1 MKKTFLLMALLAGA
15 MTTSADVKFA
25 YEAGAELV
33 STYLWRGQYNGGLSF
48 QPDLEVG
55 YDGEVTAFRV
65 GAWGSVGASDWKF
78 RNKPLTAEDSLSGAN
93 PNTFFIPE
101 VDLFANFSFYG
112 AHVGAT
118 YYNFFTHNPY
128 DKKYDYTYHLEI
140 EGGYDFGELL
150 NFPLYINWY
159 TCVGLPNSDKNVDYN
174 YEEEEIET
182 EIDGEPEIEITETRK
197 RAWSS
202 YLEIGYKH
210 TFPYDIT
217 LDGRIGMSPWR
228 SDDTYLNEKFA
239 VVNLSLRLEKEW
251 DLDVCTLSLFGEGCL
266 NPDAASNKIVLNT
279 AGTEKLYLQ
288 PLSGCIGLGVW
299 F

>member
-15 MTTSADVKFA
+15 MTASADVKFA

-78 RNKPLTAEDSLSGAN
+78 RNKKDYSGDETEFEN

-101 VDLFANFSFYG
+101 LDLFANFSFYG
-112 AHVGAT
+112 AHVGFT
-118 YYNFFTHNPY
+118 NYQYYKFNPFS
-128 DKKYDYTYHLEI
+128 KKYDFTYNLEI
-140 EGGYDFGELL
+140 EAGYDFGELL

-159 TCVGLPNSDKNVDYN
+159 TNVGSPDSDKNIDYN
-174 YEEEEIET
+174 YDEIEG
-182 EIDGEPEIEITETRK
+182 EDEDGNTIYEQK

-202 YLEIGYKH
+202 YLEIGYVH
-210 TFPYDIT
+210 TFPYEIT
-217 LDGRIGMSPWR
+217 LDGKIGMSPWR
-228 SDDTYLNEKFA
+228 SDDIYGNEKFA
-239 VVNLSLRLEKEW
+239 VVNISLRLEKEW